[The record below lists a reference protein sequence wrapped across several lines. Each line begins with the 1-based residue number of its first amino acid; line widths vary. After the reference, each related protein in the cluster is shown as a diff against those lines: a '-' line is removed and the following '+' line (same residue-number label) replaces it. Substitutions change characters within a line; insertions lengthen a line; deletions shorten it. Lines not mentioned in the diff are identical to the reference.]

1 VTIVV
6 LLILAVVWALV
17 LVPPA
22 LRARTEARP
31 ADSITAFR
39 RQLTTLQRTG
49 PFRAV
54 TVQPVHPDTRVADAP
69 QFPVPAAASTAAPV
83 PAVARQVARLQAA
96 RPATKAQVQKRRRDI
111 FIGLVA
117 AAVISLLFGAVPGL
131 HILLLV
137 HLLADALLATYCA
150 VLIRIRHAAAEREMR
165 VRFMPG
171 SAQVEPALLYRRPG
185 Q

>member
-1 VTIVV
+1 MV

-39 RQLTTLQRTG
+39 RQLSTLQRTG

-54 TVQPVHPDTRVADAP
+54 TVTRAGAPVSDAP
-69 QFPVPAAASTAAPV
+69 QFPMPATASPV
-83 PAVARQVARLQAA
+83 VRPSMARLQAA
-96 RPATKAQVQKRRRDI
+96 RPATRSQVQKRRRDI

-137 HLLADALLATYCA
+137 HLLADALLGTYCA
-150 VLIRIRHAAAEREMR
+150 LLIRVRHAAAEREMK

-171 SAQVEPALLYRRPG
+171 SPQVEPALLYRRAG